1 MSESAALIKF
11 VSVVDCATQ
20 QILYT
25 YADPKLKKAFKD
37 EYQRECQVQVVQ
49 GLTKQTLYDGF
60 TDMYEGLNGTWHS
73 YVYQNVAYSCMCALE
88 TENLLTL
95 TFLCSDVRD

>member
-37 EYQRECQVQVVQ
+37 EYQREC
-49 GLTKQTLYDGF
+49 
-60 TDMYEGLNGTWHS
+60 
-73 YVYQNVAYSCMCALE
+73 
-88 TENLLTL
+88 
-95 TFLCSDVRD
+95 